1 MSKNSTK
8 IAVVLLSG
16 GLDSSITLA
25 HALKEG
31 FQCYALTINYQ
42 QRHKVEIEAAKK
54 VAERLGVIAHKIIDL
69 DLRTFGGSALT
80 SDEAVP
86 KNRTQTLMACEIP
99 VTYVPARNT
108 VFLSIALAWAESLKA
123 FDIFLGVNAVD
134 YSGYP
139 DCRPEFIRAFEKLA
153 NLGTKAGVEQTG
165 NFKIHSPLI
174 TLSKKEIIKMGHILG
189 LDFSLTHSCYDPNES
204 GKACGLCDSCVL
216 RLEGFKEAGLV
227 DPIRYERVGL

>member
-1 MSKNSTK
+1 MSLNSSKN
-8 IAVVLLSG
+8 AVVLLSG

-31 FQCYALTINYQ
+31 YQCNALTINYQ
-42 QRHKVEIEAAKK
+42 QRHKAEIEAARK
-54 VAERLGVIAHKIIDL
+54 VAERLGVKSHKIIDL

-86 KNRTQTLMACEIP
+86 KNRSQASMAGEIP
-99 VTYVPARNT
+99 ITYVPARNT
-108 VFLSIALAWAESLKA
+108 VFLAVALAWAESIKA

-139 DCRPEFIRAFEKLA
+139 DCRPDFIRAFERLA
-153 NLGTKAGVEQTG
+153 NLGTKAGVERTG
-165 NFKIHSPLI
+165 SFKIHSPLI
-174 TLSKKEIIKMGHILG
+174 TLSKKEIIKMGHALG
-189 LDFSLTHSCYDPNES
+189 LDFSLTHSCYDPKEN
-204 GKACGLCDSCVL
+204 GKSCGLCDSCIL

-227 DPIRYERVGL
+227 DPIRYERFGL